1 MSCISEIGKF
11 VKSIEYIKLP
21 CLFIFA
27 AIVGMN
33 LSLLYCLLKGW
44 KNVMIWGIETM
55 LFGAIGIFFAWKKK
69 LSWEH
74 LVLLWS
80 TIDAFFSM
88 CLRSCTIIYFSMNP
102 YMLCEILNAR
112 NVISCSLNTQKFF
125 FIIVAA
131 SNVYSIFQLCGCLLM
146 FNNIISIRPSERTEP
161 EFNFDLEKG
170 VAFASDSEF
179 PEKSICI

>member
-55 LFGAIGIFFAWKKK
+55 LFGAIGIFFAWK
-69 LSWEH
+69 
-74 LVLLWS
+74 V
-80 TIDAFFSM
+80 
-88 CLRSCTIIYFSMNP
+88 RII
-102 YMLCEILNAR
+102 
-112 NVISCSLNTQKFF
+112 K
-125 FIIVAA
+125 
-131 SNVYSIFQLCGCLLM
+131 
-146 FNNIISIRPSERTEP
+146 
-161 EFNFDLEKG
+161 
-170 VAFASDSEF
+170 
-179 PEKSICI
+179 